1 MASSTG
7 PAPASGLDA
16 APADPNEDDAP
27 ECDTPTVATDRGSES
42 LASDEIIDVSGTRR
56 RRRLQLLR
64 RVGGPVLGVI
74 LVILSILGISLY
86 SYEANRNSALVL
98 SGALLDGLQARI
110 AREVSFYL
118 GPATQA
124 VLIARDMVASNAI
137 SNGRAA
143 LEGFAASM
151 LDQVPHLEG
160 FYAASGD
167 GDFIM
172 VRRDPAGGT
181 DTKLII
187 NQPGA
192 RQVVSVHLDEAGR
205 VVDRTIV
212 PGDDFDPRQRVWYQ
226 GALKTDGVY
235 WSSPYIFY
243 TSQAPGITASVRFNE
258 SGAADRVFGVDITL
272 EALSGFLAS
281 LQIGRTGRAA
291 IVDRAG
297 MVIAAPSLAR
307 SAAASGGQKALTA
320 IASLSDPALTGAYDR
335 FRVEGYGSRTITV
348 GDAPYVA
355 IASRLPAASQDWVL
369 LIVAPQS
376 DFTGLAE
383 SNSRKDLL
391 LSLITIGLAILLG
404 LLLVRQNRRAD
415 RLARQLSQQ
424 HEAGAQ
430 EGRNLS
436 ALAAQPGLFDPQRS
450 APGLTEGLV
459 EMSAASRASI
469 WRLTGDARTLRCEDS
484 FEQQGGHIE
493 GLELSRSELPRFFDA
508 LDRGEAIQGVDAAA
522 DARTAEVHR
531 LLMRPFGSRRLSVLP
546 VRGPAG
552 VSGAVLLEDAE
563 APERGRGF
571 AQAVSSIAAMRM
583 TGHEQGSETASPAD
597 PAEARHSPVVPAANG
612 AHAFSP
618 VLARDEIDPATLGAT
633 YFPAITAMSVRFDDA
648 ISLARHDGSGVT
660 AVADEIAKA
669 MQAIAVQH
677 DLSYMKLTGH
687 HLVAAVGCTAA
698 LDALAAARLADAAL
712 ATRETCLSLLTHSG
726 LEPVFRI
733 GIDFGGAF
741 GCALG
746 QAPRVFNL
754 WGDVMRTAELMAQ
767 SAADIGSIQV
777 SERAYEQLRQRFL
790 FRARGVFYVPRVGI
804 ARTFILAGRR

>member
-1 MASSTG
+1 M
-7 PAPASGLDA
+7 
-16 APADPNEDDAP
+16 
-27 ECDTPTVATDRGSES
+27 
-42 LASDEIIDVSGTRR
+42 ASDEIIDVSGTRLR
-56 RRRLQLLR
+56 RRRQLLR
-64 RVGGPVLGVI
+64 RIGGPLLGVM
-74 LVILSILGISLY
+74 LVVLSILGISLY
-86 SYEANRNSALVL
+86 SYEANRNSALIL
-98 SGALLDGLQARI
+98 SRSLLDGLRARI
-110 AREVSFYL
+110 AREVSLYL
-118 GPATQA
+118 DPATQA
-124 VLIARDMVASNAI
+124 VLIARDMVARNAI
-137 SNGRAA
+137 PNGRAA

-160 FYAASGD
+160 FYAANRD
-167 GDFIM
+167 GDFVM
-172 VRRDPAGGT
+172 VRRNLAGGT

-205 VVDRTIV
+205 VVDRTTV

-243 TSQAPGITASVRFNE
+243 TTQAPGITASIRFTGA
-258 SGAADRVFGVDITL
+258 GAADRVFGVDITL

-297 MVIAAPSLAR
+297 TVIAAPSLAR
-307 SAAASGGQKALTA
+307 PAAASDGRKALMA
-320 IASLSDPALTGAYDR
+320 VAALNDPALTGAYDR

-348 GDAPYVA
+348 GDAPYIA
-355 IASRLPAASQDWVL
+355 ITSRLPAASQDWVL

-383 SNSRKDLL
+383 SNSRKNLL
-391 LSLITIGLAILLG
+391 LSLITIGLAVLLG

-424 HEAGAQ
+424 HDASVR
-430 EGRNLS
+430 EGRSLS
-436 ALAAQPGLFDPQRS
+436 VLAAQPGLFDPQLP

-459 EMSAASRASI
+459 EISAASRASI
-469 WRLTGDARTLRCEDS
+469 WRLAGDARILRCEDS

-493 GLELSRSELPRFFDA
+493 GLELSRSELPRFFES
-508 LDRGEAIQGVDAAA
+508 LDRGEAIDGVDAAA

-531 LLMRPFGSRRLSVLP
+531 LLMRPFGSRTLSVLP
-546 VRGPAG
+546 VCGPAG
-552 VSGAVLLEDAE
+552 VSGAVLVEDAE
-563 APERGRGF
+563 APERGRSF

-583 TGHEQGSETASPAD
+583 AGHEQGSEATFD
-597 PAEARHSPVVPAANG
+597 PAEAQHDPVVPAADG

-618 VLARDEIDPATLGAT
+618 VLARDEIDPASLSAT

-660 AVADEIAKA
+660 ALADEIAKA
-669 MQAIAVQH
+669 MQAIAARH

-698 LDALAAARLADAAL
+698 PDTLAAARLADAAL
-712 ATRETCLSLLTHSG
+712 AAREACLSLLTQSG

-733 GIDFGGAF
+733 GIDFGAAF

-790 FRARGVFYVPRVGI
+790 FRARGVFYLPRVGI